1 MSQIEAPERL
11 VREEESRDDSD
22 VALRRATGQ
31 MFVCDEHDPPREF
44 STQRGLTRHRQQAHG
59 ERPKNP
65 PRRQT
70 AKRTR
75 SSSGR
80 RGTVAAET
88 RELGQNGRD
97 RILQTIFPDG
107 QVPLSMLDRVKA
119 FLDAAEGL
127 YRAAHAPKR
136 GRPKASRNG
145 R

>member
-11 VREEESRDDSD
+11 TREETGDDSD
-22 VALRRATGQ
+22 VALRRETGQ

-59 ERPKNP
+59 EPAKNP
-65 PRRQT
+65 PRAPR
-70 AKRTR
+70 RTR
-75 SSSGR
+75 RSSGR